1 MLANVVATQLICP
14 ESLVKVLPSR
24 IFFAVAFGF
33 FPMLSRGLGL
43 SEHSVSPSGQFF
55 IYGADTATRGAVSE
69 LAEQVKSN
77 FLSVLKRR
85 DRWKIPVVVNLQL
98 RAVNLP
104 EIPFTDLRFSRTESG
119 LKLQLDVALAAKTDM
134 GTIERALARVIV
146 LEMIYRHQSAI
157 APGDVYVDPPAWL
170 LDGLLAAAPN
180 KDRAEL
186 FAALSTPLR
195 DIKLAEFLIQRPEM
209 LDLSARQLYRAYSF
223 ALVQMLID
231 SPDGRSRLGRYIDK
245 LAFATNDPLAD
256 LRAAFPKLTD
266 FGNAWKMEIA
276 ALKAGADKELLSF
289 STSDEKLNVLLK
301 EFVPLEGFSRAKPES
316 IHRRALQE
324 LSQKLLLLATRANP
338 VLRPVI
344 QDYQRIADQLVLG
357 RNRGIAKRLADLKSL
372 HATLSARMSDVAD
385 YLNWF
390 EAAKLE
396 TPSGLFGPDL
406 KAKTATDTRKLRRKD
421 ALSVYLDAMEM
432 EF

>member
-1 MLANVVATQLICP
+1 
-14 ESLVKVLPSR
+14 
-24 IFFAVAFGF
+24 
-33 FPMLSRGLGL
+33 MLSRGLGL

-55 IYGADTATRGAVSE
+55 IYGADNATRGAVSE
-69 LAEQVKSN
+69 LAEHLKSN

-85 DRWKIPVVVNLQL
+85 DRWEIPVVVNLRL
-98 RAVNLP
+98 RAANLP
-104 EIPFTDLRFSRTESG
+104 EIPSTDLRFSQTESG
-119 LKLQLDVALAAKTDM
+119 LKLQLDFALAAKTDA

-146 LEMIYRHQSAI
+146 LEMIYRNQPAI
-157 APGDVYVDPPAWL
+157 APGDVYVAPPDWL
-170 LDGLLAAAPN
+170 LDGLLAMAPN

-186 FAALSTPLR
+186 IAALSTPLR
-195 DIKLAEFLIQRPEM
+195 DIKLEEFLIQRPEM
-209 LDLSARQLYRAYSF
+209 LDSSARQLYRACSF

-231 SPDGRSRLGRYIDK
+231 SPNGRSRLGRYIDK
-245 LAFATNDPLAD
+245 LAFATNEPLAD
-256 LRAAFPKLTD
+256 LRAAFPELTD

-276 ALKAGADKELLSF
+276 ALKAGANKDLLSF
-289 STSDEKLNVLLK
+289 SASDEKLNDLLK
-301 EFVPLEGFSRAKPES
+301 ESLPLEGFSRAKPES
-316 IHRRALQE
+316 IQRRALQE

-372 HATLSARMSDVAD
+372 HATLSARMNDVED
-385 YLNWF
+385 YMNWF

-396 TPSGLFGPDL
+396 TPSGMFGPDL
-406 KAKTATDTRKLRRKD
+406 RATTATDTRKLRRKD
-421 ALSVYLDAMEM
+421 ALSVYLDAMET